1 MRHEVHAWGSAI
13 HRRRVGGVHCQI
25 HHLTEV
31 RGTLGTPS
39 VGKMFVIISVAAL
52 GTLSKPHLYMSII
65 EAFIEGL
72 MYLTEPELSNSL
84 IPGRDN
90 EISRSLEAFLFSLP

>member
-1 MRHEVHAWGSAI
+1 ML
-13 HRRRVGGVHCQI
+13 GVRPFTGEEWAGFTAKYTI
-25 HHLTEV
+25 SLKYE
-31 RGTLGTPS
+31 LGTPS

-52 GTLSKPHLYMSII
+52 GTLSKPHLYMSIT

-72 MYLTEPELSNSL
+72 MYLTEPGLSNSL

-90 EISRSLEAFLFSLP
+90 EISRSLEAFLFSSP